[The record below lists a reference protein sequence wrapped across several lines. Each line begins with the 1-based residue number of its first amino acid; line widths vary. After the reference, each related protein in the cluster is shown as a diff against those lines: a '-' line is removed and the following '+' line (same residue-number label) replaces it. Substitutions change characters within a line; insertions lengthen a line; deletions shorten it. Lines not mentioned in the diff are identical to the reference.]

1 MTYRYNNTLMRFFT
15 VVSGEPHLQLD
26 KMLQGCNTTSTP
38 KYQCYGNQIRVTDPS
53 CSHREVSF
61 GCEPLGEMVEGIWL
75 SADWVAVAMDLV
87 EQVSRLVQAVIA
99 DIHVL
104 LFHTLRP
111 PCVETRNLR

>member
-1 MTYRYNNTLMRFFT
+1 
-15 VVSGEPHLQLD
+15 
-26 KMLQGCNTTSTP
+26 
-38 KYQCYGNQIRVTDPS
+38 
-53 CSHREVSF
+53 
-61 GCEPLGEMVEGIWL
+61 MVEGIWL